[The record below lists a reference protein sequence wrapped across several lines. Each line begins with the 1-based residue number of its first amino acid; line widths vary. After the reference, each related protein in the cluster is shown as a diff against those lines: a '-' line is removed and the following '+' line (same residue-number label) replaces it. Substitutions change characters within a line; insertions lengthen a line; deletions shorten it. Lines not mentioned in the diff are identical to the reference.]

1 MRQCGGTPSLDGVC
15 ARRPRCAAG
24 RDEETVPRSNKETD
38 GKGRSCRACSGITLI
53 PAGPSTASDP
63 PRPLNPKR
71 TNDVLRKPDN
81 CKSYGQQACDAAHIS
96 VDSVITRC
104 ETLFIAFERSANQA
118 RSVFCMGCAICKVRH
133 VPSV

>member
-1 MRQCGGTPSLDGVC
+1 MRCVGTKKRS
-15 ARRPRCAAG
+15 
-24 RDEETVPRSNKETD
+24 TRSNKETD

-81 CKSYGQQACDAAHIS
+81 CKSYGQCS
-96 VDSVITRC
+96 V
-104 ETLFIAFERSANQA
+104 A
-118 RSVFCMGCAICKVRH
+118 VRH
-133 VPSV
+133 FGAPEDRFGSRAALLKALTNGALIPRHSPSSRTCLHL

>member
-81 CKSYGQQACDAAHIS
+81 CKSYGQ
-96 VDSVITRC
+96 R
-104 ETLFIAFERSANQA
+104 NQRHTESKAYQQLYEILA
-118 RSVFCMGCAICKVRH
+118 RF
-133 VPSV
+133 

>member
-1 MRQCGGTPSLDGVC
+1 MRCVGTKKRS
-15 ARRPRCAAG
+15 
-24 RDEETVPRSNKETD
+24 TRSNKETD

-81 CKSYGQQACDAAHIS
+81 CKSYGQ
-96 VDSVITRC
+96 R
-104 ETLFIAFERSANQA
+104 NQRHTESKAYQQLYEILARFLNLELLHDA
-118 RSVFCMGCAICKVRH
+118 RSQW
-133 VPSV
+133 

>member
-81 CKSYGQQACDAAHIS
+81 CKSYGQGRNVESEYRWAEDHYDQLPELATD
-96 VDSVITRC
+96 
-104 ETLFIAFERSANQA
+104 LL
-118 RSVFCMGCAICKVRH
+118 
-133 VPSV
+133 